1 MPMRFRRLAVVAVVP
16 AVALGAAA
24 TPGLAHVKVES
35 TKPARGGT
43 ASTSIRTV
51 TVTFTGPIRRGTLRV
66 VRRGGRVVSVGS
78 GGRDPRNIS
87 RLRVGLKSGLK
98 AGRYR
103 ARWTC
108 VAADGHRLDGSFRF
122 RLRG

>member
-1 MPMRFRRLAVVAVVP
+1 MRIQILSIIALAVGLAVVATP
-16 AVALGAAA
+16 AAA
-24 TPGLAHVKVES
+24 HVRVKS
-35 TKPARGGT
+35 TSPPRGGT
-43 ASTSIRTV
+43 ASTSIGSV
-51 TVTFTGPIRRGTLRV
+51 TVTFTGAIRRGTLRV

-78 GGRDPRNIS
+78 GGRDPRRIS
-87 RLRVGLKSGLK
+87 RLRVSLRSGLK

-108 VAADGHRLDGSFRF
+108 VAADGHRSDGSFRF